1 MVFDWVL
8 REANGAAH
16 WFATWSLLN
25 KLASYFVLGFAP
37 QFFSVIH
44 MVSAISI
51 KSS

>member
-16 WFATWSLLN
+16 WFATWSLVN
-25 KLASYFVLGFAP
+25 KLASSLVLGSAT
-37 QFFSVIH
+37 QVFSVIY

>member
-16 WFATWSLLN
+16 CLATWSLLN
-25 KLASYFVLGFAP
+25 KLASSLVLGSAP
-37 QFFSVIH
+37 QVFSVIY